1 VVAAVEAAESSH
13 STPLLVRLSSPCGTS
28 TGHNRSMPASPS
40 ACPSASA
47 LGPLAPAGGLLT
59 AAATELLEL
68 PRLTDRTVPRVAAA
82 LATALADS

>member
-1 VVAAVEAAESSH
+1 
-13 STPLLVRLSSPCGTS
+13 
-28 TGHNRSMPASPS
+28 MPASPS

-59 AAATELLEL
+59 SAATELLEL

-82 LATALADS
+82 LVTALADR